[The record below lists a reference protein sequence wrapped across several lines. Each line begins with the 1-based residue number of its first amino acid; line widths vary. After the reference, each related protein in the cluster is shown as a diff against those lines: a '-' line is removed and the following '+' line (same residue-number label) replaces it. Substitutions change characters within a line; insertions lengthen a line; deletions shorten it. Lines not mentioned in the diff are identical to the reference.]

1 MSYTNKVP
9 TDANIS
15 AIAYGMHIEYCLGKG
30 YNPVHYVQCIGRY
43 CSECSKDN
51 LYRVCPGC
59 GTTLEEFFEVHKCS
73 CETVMWICRDA
84 DGPLVTRYATPNK
97 IFRIEEDTI

>member
-9 TDANIS
+9 NDIESPT
-15 AIAYGMHIEYCLGKG
+15 AYDIHIEYCLGKG
-30 YNPVHYVQCIGRY
+30 YNPVHYVQCIERY

-59 GTTLEEFFEVHKCS
+59 GTTLEDCAGMRECTCGTIMYVCLNNS
-73 CETVMWICRDA
+73 
-84 DGPLVTRYATPNK
+84 GPLVTRYATPNK